1 MVQVET
7 CTDVF
12 TMIKSHGSITQ

>member
-7 CTDVF
+7 CTDMF
-12 TMIKSHGSITQ
+12 LLWSSCMASF